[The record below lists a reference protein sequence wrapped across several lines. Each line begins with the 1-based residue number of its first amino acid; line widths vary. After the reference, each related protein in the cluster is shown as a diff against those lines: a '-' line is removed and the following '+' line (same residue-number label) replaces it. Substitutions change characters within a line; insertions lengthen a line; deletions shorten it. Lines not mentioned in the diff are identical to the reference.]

1 MESITLR
8 KKKLSS
14 FMMILVMT
22 ATFFFT
28 AAINTTSVY
37 AAGTSLNDLNITVD
51 EKGLNTGIQESTS
64 GNVMTDI
71 ITKYK
76 TIVIGI
82 SGIALV
88 TMILVFIMNFA
99 KLGTVSGNPTERAKV
114 ISALV
119 FSAIA
124 TAGLGSLMIWV
135 GFFYNM
141 FK

>member
-1 MESITLR
+1 METIAL
-8 KKKLSS
+8 KKKRSS
-14 FMMILVMT
+14 SLMMVLIMA
-22 ATFFFT
+22 ATFLFT
-28 AAINTTSVY
+28 AAFSTTSVY
-37 AAGTSLNDLNITVD
+37 AEGTLNDLNISVD
-51 EKGLNTGIQESTS
+51 ENGLNTGIEESNS

-71 ITKYK
+71 IAKYK

-88 TMILVFIMNFA
+88 TMFLVFIMNFA
-99 KLGTVSGNPTERAKV
+99 KLGAVSGNPAERSKV
-114 ISALV
+114 ISALI